1 VNLSITKSIEF
12 DAGHRVPAH
21 EGKCRS
27 PHGHRYKVQMD
38 VEGPL
43 QEEGAEEGMVLDF
56 GRLKEDLQALSDE
69 LDHAFLVWEGDTV
82 MRTALGPSPIAAWK
96 REKPWKVVV
105 LPEVPTAE
113 NIAAYAYDFLA
124 KRLAEHSSQAHL
136 AAVRVFETPTSVA
149 EVRP

>member
-1 VNLSITKSIEF
+1 
-12 DAGHRVPAH
+12 
-21 EGKCRS
+21 
-27 PHGHRYKVQMD
+27 MD

-69 LDHAFLVWEGDTV
+69 LDHAFLVWEHDEA
-82 MRTALGPSPIAAWK
+82 MLQSLGASHIKTWS
-96 REKPWKVVV
+96 REEPWKVVR
-105 LPEVPTAE
+105 LPAVPTAE
-113 NIAAYAYDFLA
+113 NLAAYAYDFLA